1 MFYVDTQR
9 TITRRDSSLITT
21 ARTSPDRDSLLT
33 VRGNSSAHFGSD
45 HFNQTT
51 VRPKGS
57 VQKELVTLLFESMLK
72 HIVVSWE
79 VIEPEKPNSEID
91 KTISEVTV
99 FSAKKKGKE
108 QQPAKTTKLKINRSK
123 SGSDPTVEP
132 AAFFPWWS
140 GPDERVVIRFKNG
153 NLYEGNISMKC
164 MHGEGRFQW
173 ADGTVY
179 LGQFKNNEMVGKG
192 MIQWKDDTWYEGE
205 FACNLRHGHG
215 LYVDS
220 RMQGSYVGGWHLG
233 TKHGF
238 GALRYPGRGTNSYDG
253 QWDHNVRHGVGSR
266 EYSHDSG
273 YNGDWDAYMREGKGL
288 MIWPNN
294 DLYSGDWRNNV
305 MSGFGIYIWDI
316 YFNNSMSM
324 PSINMYRGEWLKGKR
339 HGYGVLNFGYSLGS
353 HYKGEFKDNLKHGTG
368 KLVTNTGRTFRH
380 KALFIDDNLGPHES
394 DNEIEQHRYAQ
405 TLRSTHPKLP
415 HVQKPIDF
423 NISDSSIDLIYHVH
437 QALKNIDREAEI
449 RAAIIANF
457 IENNKYYLELNGN
470 TSVKRKDEMPEEANL
485 NIGDLITF
493 EETSLRKALRC
504 YETELRDI
512 YFIYAKIC
520 NTKEISFTPSLIRLY
535 LWQLYFDCKIHE
547 KGLTLVQIDNI
558 FFNNPEW
565 ISRSPHNPFEK
576 IHFWQFQH
584 SLITV
589 ASKLYAKTTFPGP
602 KPDTILASA
611 FRTFMDKNVLP
622 GSVCHKG
629 HLVNG
634 SGSYVPL
641 KALYALYRSLGEPH
655 TVRTFLCAALRPH
668 HDVEHPQ
675 PPMVEA
681 PDECL
686 PIGRNS
692 YVHDDDM
699 IFTLE
704 GDNIKECPDE
714 DLNGDTQ
721 LKLFNFGNL
730 SCKMILKIFG
740 RIFPNVFGNNQ
751 ILNLDVQI
759 TFYEFFEAFISCAEE
774 SIRLKEEQF
783 KDAGAQTIFMPL
795 ENMYNLKK

>member
-9 TITRRDSSLITT
+9 TTTRRDSSLITT

-33 VRGNSSAHFGSD
+33 IRGHSSAHLGSD
-45 HFNQTT
+45 HGNLATT

-72 HIVVSWE
+72 HIVESWE
-79 VIEPEKPNSEID
+79 VIEPEKLNSEIE
-91 KTISEVTV
+91 KTFSEVTL

-108 QQPAKTTKLKINRSK
+108 QPAKVAKSKINRSK
-123 SGSDPTVEP
+123 SGSVPIEP
-132 AAFFPWWS
+132 VAFVPWWS
-140 GPDERVVIRFKNG
+140 GPDERAVIRFKNG

-164 MHGEGRFQW
+164 MHGDGRFQW

-192 MIQWKDDTWYEGE
+192 FIQWKNDTWYEGE
-205 FACNLRHGHG
+205 FACNLRHGRG

-220 RMQGSYVGGWHLG
+220 RSQGFYVGGWHLG
-233 TKHGF
+233 TKHGI
-238 GALRYPGRGTNSYDG
+238 GAIHYPGRRTNSYDG

-266 EYSHDSG
+266 EYCLDSG
-273 YNGDWDAYMREGKGL
+273 YQGDWDAYTREGKGL
-288 MIWPNN
+288 MLWPNH
-294 DLYSGDWRNNV
+294 DFYSGDWRNNV
-305 MSGFGIYIWDI
+305 MSGFGIYIWNM
-316 YFNNSMSM
+316 YCNNSMSM
-324 PSINMYRGEWLKGKR
+324 PSINIYRGEWYKGKR
-339 HGYGVLNFGYSLGS
+339 HGYGVLNFGYGLGS

-368 KLVTNTGRTFRH
+368 KLVTNTGQIFRH
-380 KALFIDDNLGPHES
+380 KALFIDDNLGPHEAE
-394 DNEIEQHRYAQ
+394 NECEQHCCAQ
-405 TLRSTHPKLP
+405 TLRSPHPKLP
-415 HVQKPIDF
+415 QVQKTIEF
-423 NISDSSIDLIYHVH
+423 NINDSSVGLIYHVH
-437 QALKNIDREAEI
+437 QALKNIDRESEI
-449 RAAIIANF
+449 RAAIITNF
-457 IENNKYYLELNGN
+457 MENNKYYFELYCN
-470 TSVKRKDEMPEEANL
+470 TTVKRKDETPEEANL
-485 NIGDLITF
+485 NIEDLITF

-504 YETELRDI
+504 YQTELRKI
-512 YFIYAKIC
+512 YLQYAKIC
-520 NTKEISFTPSLIRLY
+520 NTEEISFTPNLIRLY
-535 LWQLYFDCKIHE
+535 LWQLYFDCRIHE

-565 ISRSPHNPFEK
+565 IARSPHNPFEK

-589 ASKLYAKTTFPGP
+589 ASKLYAQTTFPGP

-611 FRTFMDKNVLP
+611 FRTFMDKDVLP
-622 GSVCHKG
+622 CSDCHKG

-634 SGSYVPL
+634 SGVYVPL

-686 PIGRNS
+686 PVGRNG
-692 YVHDDDM
+692 YVFEDDM

-704 GDNIKECPDE
+704 GDIKNITDA
-714 DLNGDTQ
+714 DSNGNTQ

-730 SCKMILKIFG
+730 SCKMIIKIFG
-740 RIFPNVFGNNQ
+740 RIFPNVFENNHV
-751 ILNLDVQI
+751 LNLDVQI
-759 TFYEFFEAFISCAEE
+759 TFYEFLEAFISCAEE

-783 KDAGAQTIFMPL
+783 KDAAAQTTFIPFEKM
-795 ENMYNLKK
+795 